1 MIKRTV
7 SRPIPAKPKTTK
19 PRQVRDAEATKAQIL
34 DAAEEE
40 FARHGLNGA
49 RTEAIATRSGV
60 TKAMIYYYFESK
72 EGLYREVLQRPAIEM
87 HQMFGK
93 LNIDELSAEEALKT
107 LIRAAIA
114 YEATHPHRGML
125 WFQEANQ
132 NEGKYFKQGNWQEN
146 FAYIIKVLEKG
157 IAEGCFRKLDPLL
170 TSIQIAAVCTL
181 YFNAHKNLQ
190 HLAPDL
196 QLLSDEMIEKY
207 TQEAIDFIL
216 AGVKN

>member
-1 MIKRTV
+1 M
-7 SRPIPAKPKTTK
+7 SRPIPAKRKTSK

-87 HQMFGK
+87 HQMFGE
-93 LNIDELSAEEALKT
+93 LNLDELSAEEALKS
-107 LIRAAIA
+107 LISAAIA
-114 YEATHPHRGML
+114 YEANHPQRGML

-157 IAEGCFRKLDPLL
+157 ITEGCFRKLDPLL
-170 TSIQIAAVCTL
+170 TSIQIASVCTL

-207 TQEAIDFIL
+207 TQEAINFII